1 MGFFVFHGNKRWP
14 GALAFPALIDLFQ
27 IVLLL
32 FCPESPVWLMHTKY
46 AEEKAAGA
54 LRQLRGD
61 EEVEQ
66 ETQGL
71 RDDHRSESRIV
82 RASVWEVVF
91 LRDAN
96 WKMPLLMCI
105 LLQVGRQLSGVNA
118 VSLTAAVDIR

>member
-1 MGFFVFHGNKRWP
+1 M
-14 GALAFPALIDLFQ
+14 
-27 IVLLL
+27 
-32 FCPESPVWLMHTKY
+32 S
-46 AEEKAAGA
+46 A

-118 VSLTAAVDIR
+118 VSMTAAVDIR